1 MIDIKCSWGFVMIR
15 DDTKKKKKR
24 WKKYQNVVL
33 LLVKILSSFFIQ
45 IPCSLLLIQLN
56 NSWHNTFQLCAE
68 EPPGDCTPPVFTNYI
83 SLGQV
88 QIVYWHISGDNDP
101 VSPAFINSIYIYLFY
116 KTLLFFFHFPSTAL
130 VYVKPSEHGNKGVP
144 VQSHK

>member
-1 MIDIKCSWGFVMIR
+1 M
-15 DDTKKKKKR
+15 
-24 WKKYQNVVL
+24 
-33 LLVKILSSFFIQ
+33 
-45 IPCSLLLIQLN
+45 
-56 NSWHNTFQLCAE
+56 CAE
-68 EPPGDCTPPVFTNYI
+68 ETHGDCTPPVFSNYI

-101 VSPAFINSIYIYLFY
+101 VSPASINYIYIYFY
-116 KTLLFFFHFPSTAL
+116 STKPFFFHFPSTAL

>member
-1 MIDIKCSWGFVMIR
+1 MIQ
-15 DDTKKKKKR
+15 KKKKR

-116 KTLLFFFHFPSTAL
+116 KTLLFFFPFPKYCFSLCKTIRTWKQRCPRA
-130 VYVKPSEHGNKGVP
+130 KS
-144 VQSHK
+144 